1 MFQHL
6 RNTSRDSRNNAPF
19 ENETRSLL
27 SEVESLIDSPRS
39 PAPEVPHGHSIRR
52 RRSSRYEKPFASD
65 VTERV
70 KLALREHGVRTPD
83 MAYRDLD
90 LNGGSETPQE
100 A

>member
-1 MFQHL
+1 MAEQMHTPLEGRLKAYVF
-6 RNTSRDSRNNAPF
+6 DA
-19 ENETRSLL
+19 
-27 SEVESLIDSPRS
+27 
-39 PAPEVPHGHSIRR
+39 
-52 RRSSRYEKPFASD
+52 RYEKPFASD